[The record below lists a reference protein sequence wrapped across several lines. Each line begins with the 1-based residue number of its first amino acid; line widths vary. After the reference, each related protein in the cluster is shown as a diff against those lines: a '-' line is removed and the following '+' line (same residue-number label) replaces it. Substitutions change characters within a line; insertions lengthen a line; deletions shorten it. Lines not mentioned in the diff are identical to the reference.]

1 MQWKQNTY
9 SINVTTQYHHLNM
22 NIDNAHNL
30 QILQPSNRN
39 NLSETIQD
47 LLNLQITFNLISPVP
62 NNVLKLHAT
71 TATNMPVYNPSAV
84 PKILSHS
91 TANGQQIPP
100 VSIDF

>member
-30 QILQPSNRN
+30 QTGTIYQI
-39 NLSETIQD
+39 TIQD

-71 TATNMPVYNPSAV
+71 TATNMPVYNPNAV